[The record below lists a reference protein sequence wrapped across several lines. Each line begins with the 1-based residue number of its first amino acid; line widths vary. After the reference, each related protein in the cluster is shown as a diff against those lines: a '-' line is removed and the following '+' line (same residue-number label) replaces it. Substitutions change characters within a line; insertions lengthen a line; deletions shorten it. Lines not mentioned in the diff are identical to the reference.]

1 MKNKKSYYSLNST
14 DMKINKDLVDA
25 TMMLSF
31 IILLLIG
38 TTDFSN
44 LLLKEITMGGLGLL
58 SAAMIAL
65 RVIQMRQESN
75 SPKDE
80 EYEY

>member
-1 MKNKKSYYSLNST
+1 M
-14 DMKINKDLVDA
+14 
-25 TMMLSF
+25 SF
-31 IILLLIG
+31 IILVLIG